1 MKRCR
6 FAVGQVVTHALLRY
20 RGVIVSVDAEWRAEG
35 DWFDAVA
42 RARPPSGEPWYRVR
56 MHGTQHEAYVAEA
69 SLRACDEALA
79 VLPKVAELRPMR
91 DEGSPA
97 AERLHVG

>member
-42 RARPPSGEPWYRVR
+42 RARPPSGERWYRVR
-56 MHGTQHEAYVAEA
+56 MDGSQQEAYVAEA
-69 SLRACDEALA
+69 SLRACDDAVA
-79 VLPKVAELRPMR
+79 VLRPLR
-91 DEGSPA
+91 DEAPKA

>member
-35 DWFDAVA
+35 AWFDAVA

-56 MHGTQHEAYVAEA
+56 MQGTPHEAYVAEA
-69 SLRACDEALA
+69 SLRACDETLA
-79 VLPKVAELRPMR
+79 ALPKVAELRPMR
-91 DEGSPA
+91 DDASPT